1 VKNSI
6 AVRLRVVAMPSRVI
20 PQPDL
25 SRRQH
30 LDGEPCLPAGAGDE
44 GLHGGGG
51 GLAAPHDELAE
62 GVLAAVEGAGVVAGS
77 VA

>member
-25 SRRQH
+25 Y
-30 LDGEPCLPAGAGDE
+30 E